1 LVPCKEMVNIIWE
14 FLEMEVQP
22 NQT

>member
-1 LVPCKEMVNIIWE
+1 LVPCKEMVNIIWG